1 MSRVTNSEP
10 SLESEWPGDDNQPPS
25 NYRHTSHD
33 NFKYGLR
40 ESLRDIPPM
49 RDEIT
54 PNGRTLGSRDA
65 YRTNSTRTENGAT
78 RQEQRAFEKGELHL
92 TSIHFHQ
99 GLFAPI
105 SECLLKAWAFETTPQ
120 KVHYSLKDLAIK
132 LSSLSRSKD
141 LGIHQNI
148 GQPMWYLV
156 SFKPQYITLFLH
168 KDLVVPFSDAVR
180 TSMNG
185 AAVRLAETLL
195 SEPKFETFDR

>member
-1 MSRVTNSEP
+1 MLRVTESEP
-10 SLESEWPGDDNQPPS
+10 SLQSEWPADDNQPPS
-25 NYRHTSHD
+25 NYRPDSQD
-33 NFKYGLR
+33 KFKSGLR
-40 ESLRDIPPM
+40 ESLRDVK
-49 RDEIT
+49 T
-54 PNGRTLGSRDA
+54 NGRTRDA
-65 YRTNSTRTENGAT
+65 YRTGSHRSDNVAT
-78 RQEQRAFEKGELHL
+78 TQDQPQRAFEKGELHL

-99 GLFAPI
+99 GLFTPI

-141 LGIHQNI
+141 FGIHQNI
-148 GQPMWYLV
+148 SQPMWYLV

-180 TSMNG
+180 TSLNG
-185 AAVRLAETLL
+185 AAVCLAETLL